1 MNSKYHKKEL
11 RLSYL
16 PSTMLGTSIGFS
28 KKKKAEDPPQER
40 SKEKSQNI
48 QTRNGK

>member
-1 MNSKYHKKEL
+1 MNSNYHKKEL
-11 RLSYL
+11 RLPYL
-16 PSTMLGTSIGFS
+16 PSIMLDTSVGFS
-28 KKKKAEDPPQER
+28 KKKRAEDTPQEH